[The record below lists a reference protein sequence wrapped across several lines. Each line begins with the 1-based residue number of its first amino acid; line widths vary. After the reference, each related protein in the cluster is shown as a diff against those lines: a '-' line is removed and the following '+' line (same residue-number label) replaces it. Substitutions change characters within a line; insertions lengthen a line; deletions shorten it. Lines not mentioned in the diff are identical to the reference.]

1 MITYYF
7 KPIRKKHYRAIFN
20 RGGYGKSRKIKIFLI
35 VAAVGAAF
43 LALTAI
49 ADIKVRPIV
58 KASVGNAL
66 KNKMTLTVND
76 AVSSVLS
83 ENSISYTELVSVE
96 KDNAGAVTSITSDS
110 VKMNLFK
117 SDISKKVSEY
127 IEKNPT
133 LTVNIPWGTLTG
145 SEVLS
150 GRGGDVK
157 INAELFGFTVT
168 DFKSSFESAG
178 INQTRHSLYI
188 TVRASAYAHA
198 GAVSISESIETDI
211 LIAETVI
218 VGGVPYGYFSSNEVR

>member
-7 KPIRKKHYRAIFN
+7 KPVKKRCGRRFFTYYSHNKRN
-20 RGGYGKSRKIKIFLI
+20 KLKLFLI
-35 VAAVGAAF
+35 VAAVGAAV
-43 LALTAI
+43 LLLTGI
-49 ADIKVRPIV
+49 ADLKVRPIV
-58 KASVGNAL
+58 KASVGNSL

-76 AVSSVLS
+76 AVSSVINK
-83 ENSISYTELVSVE
+83 NSIGYAELVSVE
-96 KDNAGAVTSITSDS
+96 KDKNGSVTSITSDS

-133 LTVNIPWGTLTG
+133 LTVNIPLGTLTG

-150 GRGGDVK
+150 GRGYDVK

-198 GAVSISESIETDI
+198 GAVRISESIETNI

-218 VGGVPYGYFSSNEVR
+218 VGGVPYGYYSSNENK